1 MVGGIGVRGHP
12 RPLVSIWFPPLPRSI
27 RPPSGISHAPHPWQR
42 SRIGIAPP
50 DRQGIC
56 GQGCPRTRRGRTHSC
71 GNPVVRKRDPRSG
84 VGREWQSKA
93 SRINVERRYLPE
105 SFQASTKRCNGPVA
119 SEHRNQ
125 AAWGAKRGVGLPGM
139 PGTQAKRILIRGDG
153 EWLGC
158 RSRTVQSPGDQLHEV
173 GYVRL
178 VQARR

>member
-1 MVGGIGVRGHP
+1 MPADQGG
-12 RPLVSIWFPPLPRSI
+12 
-27 RPPSGISHAPHPWQR
+27 
-42 SRIGIAPP
+42 
-50 DRQGIC
+50 
-56 GQGCPRTRRGRTHSC
+56 THSC
-71 GNPVVRKRDPRSG
+71 GNPVVRKRDPHSG

-125 AAWGAKRGVGLPGM
+125 AAWGAKR
-139 PGTQAKRILIRGDG
+139 ILIRGDG
-153 EWLGC
+153 EGLGC